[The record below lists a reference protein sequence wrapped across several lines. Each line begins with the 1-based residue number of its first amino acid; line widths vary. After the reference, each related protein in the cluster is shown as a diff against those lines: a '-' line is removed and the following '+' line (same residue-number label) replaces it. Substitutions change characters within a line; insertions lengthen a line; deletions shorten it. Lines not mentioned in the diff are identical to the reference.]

1 MRKRA
6 TSLMLVLALLTTVL
20 GGTLTL
26 SAAAKTAVAG
36 TVTGGTMAAVTAVG
50 DLPAESS
57 LLTGLVPYVGAT
69 GNKLD
74 GTTTNLYAGSA
85 AALTDGKVQGLHTV
99 ATEETAEA
107 GMAAITTGNNAWSSS
122 FGWGNEAWLIYD
134 LGAAQTLNTV
144 VIANS
149 LVGQLAQAVIGNRY
163 VRLGEVYVADTK
175 NNAANAAYRVMTFDC
190 SAAGEAPAI
199 LKLTLDNAAT
209 GRYVGFH
216 FTLTNEAQFSEVG
229 LDNGGTGE
237 NLVYKYKTAR
247 LSELAV
253 YNLGSENVEV
263 TGGTMTAVEIAE
275 DLPEG
280 SNLLAGVIPTTGDTG
295 KLLSEST
302 VLYSGS
308 AAALTDG
315 QVQGIDTAATA
326 DTVEA
331 GMAAVTTVNNAW
343 NNSSNGW
350 GNHVWLVFDMGSEQA
365 VETVV
370 IANSLVGQ
378 LAQAVTGSRY
388 VHKGEVYVADTRQ
401 HSVTA
406 DYKVLTFDRTGGHN
420 ETPAVMKFV
429 LNAPVTG
436 RYVAFHFELPNEAPF
451 SETGANDGVNYRYK
465 TARLSELAVYA
476 PAGTETIDWQDAP
489 TGQWAAAAENS
500 LVWQWENRLAGLSLL
515 RTDGTALRM
524 TGTEFLADGQLNAAP
539 DRALVSGNG
548 LYDWWAPL
556 TFDLGEEY
564 ALERFLVAG
573 GYEDAAYAPHRVKIY
588 VSDTRET
595 LYDAASLAVDSG
607 AMGRTGKQWQL
618 RPAAG
623 MVTGRYVG
631 FSIYVPDADVST
643 EWCFDDAGNKLYAN
657 WWGGIRLGEL
667 GVYGEATGQP
677 LTPEKPMKTVVCV
690 GDSVTEGVWDDSGRL
705 YGDKRS
711 YPQQLAELL
720 NTEDAAYSY
729 AVVNAGYGGNALVSA
744 TAVGSTT
751 ENGWMELHPE
761 EIVAADYVLIAL
773 GGNDAPYWGKNRD
786 TYPDLYRE
794 QYRALVA
801 AFREKNPTVQIF
813 LLSPQYMKTSQHKDI
828 IEAEILAVQRGLAE
842 ELGLS
847 FVDDYT
853 ATKRFCAEQGED
865 AYFTTPTL
873 GIHCSEAG
881 LGVIAR
887 NVYRAMTSATR
898 VLGVQRR
905 LDDTADGT
913 AALRFG
919 MAVDCTGVTV
929 GDGHAAVYA
938 EDSTITIADTAYR
951 LVGMGGVAAVA
962 DKLTDAENQLVQGG
976 SGVKTVPAAKL
987 YAAGDGR
994 AYFTVT
1000 VVHIPEN
1007 AYDRQVAVRPYAV
1020 YAAADGTEIVVYG
1033 NIQYACVNDFPLE

>member
-1 MRKRA
+1 MKRRSG
-6 TSLMLVLALLTTVL
+6 SLCLALALLVTVL
-20 GGTLTL
+20 SSVWLP
-26 SAAAKTAVAG
+26 AAAAAEPA
-36 TVTGGTMAAVTAVG
+36 VTGGTVTAVTRFGELPRG
-50 DLPAESS
+50 DS
-57 LLTGLVPYVGAT
+57 LITGKIPYIGDKSNT
-69 GNKLD
+69 LD
-74 GTTTNLYAGSA
+74 GDVTSLYAGQA
-85 AALTDGKVQGLHTV
+85 AALTDGLVQGLHTI
-99 ATEETAEA
+99 ATDETVTD
-107 GMAAITTGNNAWSSS
+107 GMAAVTVAQNAWSGSYN
-122 FGWGNEAWLIYD
+122 GWGDHVWLIYD
-134 LGAAQTLNTV
+134 LGERRTV
-144 VIANS
+144 ESLLIANS
-149 LVGQLAQAVIGNRY
+149 LTGVLDEAEEN
-163 VRLGEVYVADTK
+163 VRFVRSGEIYIADTRSAAV
-175 NNAANAAYRVMTFDC
+175 NAAALVMSFDY
-190 SAAGEAPAI
+190 SDAGQAPAV
-199 LKLTLDNAAT
+199 LRLTPEAAAT
-209 GRYVGFH
+209 GRYVAFH
-216 FTLTNEAQFSEVG
+216 FVVPNETVFSE
-229 LDNGGTGE
+229 TG
-237 NLVYKYKTAR
+237 NQRYRSVR
-247 LSELAV
+247 LSELGV
-253 YNLGSENVEV
+253 YAPAEPEPTATVS
-263 TGGTMTAVEIAE
+263 GGTVTAVTVAAELPAGDSLIA
-275 DLPEG
+275 G
-280 SNLLAGVIPTTGDTG
+280 KIPNIGHTNNTLDGATTSLYTG
-295 KLLSEST
+295 R
-302 VLYSGS
+302 

-315 QVQGIDTAATA
+315 TVQGVTGFA
-326 DTVEA
+326 TVETVEE
-331 GMAAVTTVNNAW
+331 GMAAVGTAGNAW
-343 NNSSNGW
+343 NGSYNGW
-350 GNHVWLVFDMGSEQA
+350 GNQVWLVYDLGESR
-365 VETVV
+365 TIDTLL
-370 IANSLVGQ
+370 IANSLLGDAASTAASARFVR
-378 LAQAVTGSRY
+378 S
-388 VHKGEVYVADTRQ
+388 GEVYVADTRGEAVNAAALVM
-401 HSVTA
+401 SF
-406 DYKVLTFDRTGGHN
+406 DYRDAGKA
-420 ETPAVMKFV
+420 PAVLK
-429 LNAPVTG
+429 LTLDAAATG
-436 RYVAFHFELPNEAPF
+436 RFVAFHFALPNEAVF
-451 SETGANDGVNYRYK
+451 SETGLNDGNGNYKNK
-465 TARLSELAVYA
+465 TARLSELGVYA

-607 AMGRTGKQWQL
+607 AMERTGKQWQL

-623 MVTGRYVG
+623 TVTGRYVG

-643 EWCFDDAGNKLYAN
+643 ELCFDDAGNKLYAN

-786 TYPDLYRE
+786 TYTDLYRE

-813 LLSPQYMKTSQHKDI
+813 LLSPQYMKTRQHKDI
-828 IEAEILAVQRGLAE
+828 IEAEILAVQRELAE

-898 VLGVQRR
+898 VLGAQRR

-929 GDGHAAVYA
+929 GDGYAAVYA

-1007 AYDRQVAVRPYAV
+1007 AYDRLVAVRPYAV

>member
-1 MRKRA
+1 MKRRSG
-6 TSLMLVLALLTTVL
+6 SLCLALALLVTVL
-20 GGTLTL
+20 SSVWLP
-26 SAAAKTAVAG
+26 AAAAAEPA
-36 TVTGGTMAAVTAVG
+36 VTGGTVTAVTRFGELPRG
-50 DLPAESS
+50 DS
-57 LLTGLVPYVGAT
+57 LITGKIPYIGDKSNT
-69 GNKLD
+69 LD
-74 GTTTNLYAGSA
+74 GDVTSLYAGQA
-85 AALTDGKVQGLHTV
+85 AALTDGLVQGLHTI
-99 ATEETAEA
+99 ATDETVTD
-107 GMAAITTGNNAWSSS
+107 GMAAVTVAQNAWSGSYN
-122 FGWGNEAWLIYD
+122 GWGDHVWLIYD
-134 LGAAQTLNTV
+134 LGESRTV
-144 VIANS
+144 ESLLIANS
-149 LVGQLAQAVIGNRY
+149 LTGVLDEAEEN
-163 VRLGEVYVADTK
+163 VRFVRSGEIYIADTRSAAV
-175 NNAANAAYRVMTFDC
+175 NAAALVMSFDY
-190 SAAGEAPAI
+190 SDAGQAPAVLRLTPEVAATGRYAAALMMSFDYSDAGKAPAV
-199 LKLTLDNAAT
+199 LKLTLDAAAT
-209 GRYVGFH
+209 GRFVAFH
-216 FTLTNEAQFSEVG
+216 FALPNEAVFSETG
-229 LDNGGTGE
+229 LNDGNG
-237 NLVYKYKTAR
+237 NYKNKTAR
-247 LSELAV
+247 LSEL
-253 YNLGSENVEV
+253 G
-263 TGGTMTAVEIAE
+263 
-275 DLPEG
+275 
-280 SNLLAGVIPTTGDTG
+280 
-295 KLLSEST
+295 
-302 VLYSGS
+302 
-308 AAALTDG
+308 
-315 QVQGIDTAATA
+315 
-326 DTVEA
+326 
-331 GMAAVTTVNNAW
+331 
-343 NNSSNGW
+343 
-350 GNHVWLVFDMGSEQA
+350 
-365 VETVV
+365 
-370 IANSLVGQ
+370 
-378 LAQAVTGSRY
+378 
-388 VHKGEVYVADTRQ
+388 
-401 HSVTA
+401 
-406 DYKVLTFDRTGGHN
+406 
-420 ETPAVMKFV
+420 
-429 LNAPVTG
+429 
-436 RYVAFHFELPNEAPF
+436 
-451 SETGANDGVNYRYK
+451 
-465 TARLSELAVYA
+465 VYA

-607 AMGRTGKQWQL
+607 AMERTGKQWQL

-623 MVTGRYVG
+623 TVTGRYVG

-643 EWCFDDAGNKLYAN
+643 ELCFDDAGNKLYAN

-828 IEAEILAVQRGLAE
+828 IEAEILAVQRELAK

-898 VLGVQRR
+898 VLGAQRR

-929 GDGHAAVYA
+929 GDGYAAVYA

-1007 AYDRQVAVRPYAV
+1007 AYDRLVAVRPYAV